1 MSLYA
6 TFLPEP
12 PLAESVCARARPPF
26 TAAVCAGDGGR
37 GAAPPAGIIRPVQRA
52 YLASTRLLG
61 AALLLVG
68 VAMVAST
75 IARGGGALAVG
86 VLLGIM
92 LAVVGAARLWL
103 ARGGAQ

>member
-1 MSLYA
+1 VPGHHRLVTRGEQRSRGGL
-6 TFLPEP
+6 
-12 PLAESVCARARPPF
+12 SART
-26 TAAVCAGDGGR
+26 TAAA
-37 GAAPPAGIIRPVQRA
+37 AGIIPPVQRA

-75 IARGGGALAVG
+75 IAHGGGALAVG
-86 VLLGIM
+86 VLLGTM

-103 ARGGAQ
+103 ARGGER